1 VAASTLLGIVSES
14 ILLSTGVVAYAGEVG
29 AASIPPPWIVAMW
42 SNFAITLNH
51 SLAWLQGNLR
61 ISGAVGAVAGPAA
74 YIAGSRLGAISLLA
88 PVPAV
93 LALALV
99 WGSALPLLL
108 RLALR
113 QRRR

>member
-14 ILLSTGVVAYAGEVG
+14 ILLSAGVVAYAGEVG
-29 AASIPPPWIVAMW
+29 AASIPPLWIVAMW

-51 SLAWLQGNLR
+51 SLAWLQRNLWAA
-61 ISGAVGAVAGPAA
+61 GVVGGLAGPIA
-74 YIAGSRLGAISLLA
+74 YLAGSRLGAISLVA

-93 LALALV
+93 LALAVV
-99 WGSALPLLL
+99 WGTALPVLF

-113 QRRR
+113 LRRR